1 MKEMIINFIKE
12 IGFTLTPK
20 MVFGFA
26 IAGLVVLIIS
36 MAMNYLEKS
45 DKTEEKI
52 SYVEG
57 M

>member
-36 MAMNYLEKS
+36 MAMNYFNTEEKS
-45 DKTEEKI
+45 EEKI

>member
-26 IAGLVVLIIS
+26 IAGLVVLIVS
-36 MAMNYLEKS
+36 MAMNYFN
-45 DKTEEKI
+45 TEEKTE